1 MKFLPEERKEQNEHA
16 IYEAPAIVYEGVIST
31 RAGSPITSAP
41 KGDAVDPADLF
52 NN

>member
-1 MKFLPEERKEQNEHA
+1 MKLLPEERKEQNERA
-16 IYEAPAIVYEGVIST
+16 DYEAPAIIYEGVIST
-31 RAGSPITSAP
+31 RAGSPTVFAP